1 MENAPTNKTD
11 IKKMNIKQL
20 IVLVAFAVLCLIEY
34 VLFPLILPAE
44 LGELFGD
51 HILFFVLLMIM
62 LGKFGIGYLF
72 LPTIEY
78 HTILLVITRSSDRLG
93 WWWAKGIRNPH
104 RNGLYEH
111 MLRDACSSI
120 YSWTMFWLVALL
132 ILYLFIRRGHHQK
145 VMEESVGFIPLE
157 ITEKSRLWGKIIV
170 NFFVHFAG
178 FVVIFLCAAAGKGND
193 SYKVGVIPTALACN
207 IPTVIG
213 LFIKPVKCRNNILIL
228 LIWVI
233 IFNALSIYVPFAW

>member
-11 IKKMNIKQL
+11 IKKMIIKQL
-20 IVLVAFAVLCLIEY
+20 IVLAAFAVLCLIEY
-34 VLFPLILPAE
+34 VLFPMILPAE
-44 LGELFGD
+44 LCELTGNHF
-51 HILFFVLLMIM
+51 LFYILLMIM

-72 LPTIEY
+72 LPVIEY
-78 HTILLVITRSSDRLG
+78 HTILLLITRSSDRLG
-93 WWWAKGIRNPH
+93 WWWAKGIQNPH

-120 YSWTMFWLVALL
+120 FSWMNFSLLFLV

-145 VMEESVGFIPLE
+145 VIEESVGFIPLE
-157 ITEKSRLWGKIIV
+157 ISEKSRLWGKIIV
-170 NFFVHFAG
+170 NFFVHLAG

-193 SYKVGVIPTALACN
+193 SYKVGVVPIALACN

-213 LFIKPVKCRNNILIL
+213 LFIKPIKSRNNILIL